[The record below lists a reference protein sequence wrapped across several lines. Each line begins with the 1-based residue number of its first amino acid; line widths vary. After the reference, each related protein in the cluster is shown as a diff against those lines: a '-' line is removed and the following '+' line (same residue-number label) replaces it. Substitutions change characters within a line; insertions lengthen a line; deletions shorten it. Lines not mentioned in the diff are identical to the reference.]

1 MARKKRKSKFC
12 PIKDAGFLYIDTHV
26 HSKYSDGRLTPDRLF
41 KKAKERKLDGIVLSD
56 HDTVTAW
63 AESLTAARRHGMAT
77 VLGVEITSLQGH
89 VLGYFPQ
96 DADPKLISKE
106 LGLDYYDASSKMT
119 KARGS
124 RARFGRKSSGK
135 KSERPLVFDCMTV
148 VKKIHELGG
157 VAVAP
162 HPFSVIFSLRK
173 KADYSQFDGIET
185 YNFNI
190 SRKHNNEASVV
201 VREKQSTLGGS
212 DCHTKYTIGA
222 GLTVFPKPDWLRE
235 KGKKRLSSPKMA
247 DWLIEC
253 MRGGTASSYNNS
265 FRREKINNLVRSM
278 PLRIGPWF
286 RSSRR
291 VYRRYL
297 RPKRVV
303 GEELVPQARLASI
316 RTKRQ
321 NRIIL
326 MLRRVSVRR
335 KR

>member
-1 MARKKRKSKFC
+1 M
-12 PIKDAGFLYIDTHV
+12 

-41 KKAKERKLDGIVLSD
+41 KKAKERKLDGIVISD
-56 HDTVTAW
+56 HDTVTTW
-63 AESLTAARRHGMAT
+63 AESLTAARKHGIAT

-106 LGLDYYDASSKMT
+106 LGLDYYDASSMT

-135 KSERPLVFDCMTV
+135 RSERPVVFDCMTV
-148 VKKIHELGG
+148 VKTIHELGG

-173 KADYSQFDGIET
+173 KVDYSQFDGIET

-190 SRKHNNEASVV
+190 SRKHNNKASGLVCG
-201 VREKQSTLGGS
+201 KQSTLGGS
-212 DCHTKYTIGA
+212 DCHAKYTIGA
-222 GLTVFPKPDWLRE
+222 GLTVFPKPGWLHE
-235 KGKKRLSSPKMA
+235 KGKKRLSHPEMTG
-247 DWLIEC
+247 WLLEC
-253 MRGGTASSYNNS
+253 MKKGAASSYNNS
-265 FRREKINNLVRSM
+265 FRREKINNLVRSA

-316 RTKRQ
+316 RMKRQ
-321 NRIIL
+321 NRILL
-326 MLRRVSVRR
+326 MLKRISVRR